1 MDWKD
6 YEIYITRHFRRLFP
20 SASIRHNVK
29 RIGLISGTSRQ
40 IDMLIEQRIAGFDL
54 AIVVDCKYFNKN
66 VDITTVES
74 FLGFLRDLKASKGVL
89 ITNRGYSEAAEK
101 RASQDSQD
109 IDLRVINF
117 NDLEE
122 FQNFIAIPYQHADG
136 AIVSAPPGWIID
148 DSTIPGQFLASLY
161 PAGLSRE
168 EAFHTEGFMYVNI
181 WNRHLLEPTIEDLL
195 GIQRANFEQTDDNV
209 RIEMIPTIER
219 EDCRCVMRMTQTA
232 KLDKAKTLEMT
243 LFLEWPDAIIFVVLL
258 TTGDNLSSYREKL
271 EWVGQKLVKVKMVL
285 NSAGLPIDSKL
296 IY

>member
-20 SASIRHNVK
+20 SASIRHNVN
-29 RIGLISGTSRQ
+29 RMGLISGASRQ
-40 IDMLIEQRIAGFDL
+40 IDILIEQRIAGFDL
-54 AIVVDCKYFNKN
+54 TIVVDCKYFNKN

-74 FLGFLRDLKASKGVL
+74 FLSFLRDLKASKGIL
-89 ITNRGYSEAAEK
+89 ITNRGYSKAAER

-122 FQNFIAIPYQHADG
+122 FQNFIAIPYQQADG
-136 AIVSAPPGWIID
+136 AIISAPPGWIID
-148 DSTIPGQFLASLY
+148 ATTVPGRFLASLY

-181 WNRHLLEPTIEDLL
+181 WNRHLLEPTIENLL
-195 GIQRANFEQTDDNV
+195 GIQREKFEQTDENV
-209 RIEMIPTIER
+209 RIEMITTIER
-219 EDCRCVMRMTQTA
+219 EDCRCALRMTQTE
-232 KLDKAKTLEMT
+232 KLDKAKTIELT
-243 LFLEWPDAIIFVVLL
+243 LFFEWPDAIILVVLL
-258 TTGDNLSSYREKL
+258 TPDDKLSLYREKL

-285 NSAGLPIDSKL
+285 NSAGLPIDSNL